1 MQAAAW
7 LEAAVRCDSSRASRV
22 PAAWLKNL
30 GLAYMQ
36 LVRAD
41 STDPSAPPRADRD
54 PLQAHH
60 LLPWHVSS
68 ANDGSSNSGSSR
80 GSSCGSGWKDA
91 ASKRFVEAWGLFL
104 QHKDAAADS
113 QFETVQRIYA
123 AVTGAVAS
131 AAQQQE

>member
-7 LEAAVRCDSSRASRV
+7 LEAAVRCDSSRSPGV

-36 LVRAD
+36 LVRD
-41 STDPSAPPRADRD
+41 STDPRVPSLLERD

-60 LLPWHVSS
+60 LLPWHVV
-68 ANDGSSNSGSSR
+68 ADGNSVSTTTSGSS
-80 GSSCGSGWKDA
+80 SGSGWKDA

-123 AVTGAVAS
+123 AVTGAVAG